1 MRDKHIREYALFLLQ
16 DTWRFKYFLSSIGD
30 FYCGSF
36 SARWRLAASLSGEP
50 TLPPFGE
57 TATRHKDD
65 VDVNANNPSLT
76 GESFQMSFFLPFF
89 FKHYYWYV
97 DYFSGV
103 AKRRPRHLF
112 VMSTWFE
119 LTEMFLFV
127 CLFST
132 QCLPPRSQA
141 GGADL
146 MRIWTL
152 SFTLSPAISQCL
164 SSLKAV
170 LFFLSP

>member
-132 QCLPPRSQA
+132 QCLHEGQ
-141 GGADL
+141 
-146 MRIWTL
+146 IWWEFEL
-152 SFTLSPAISQCL
+152 SLTLSPAISQCL